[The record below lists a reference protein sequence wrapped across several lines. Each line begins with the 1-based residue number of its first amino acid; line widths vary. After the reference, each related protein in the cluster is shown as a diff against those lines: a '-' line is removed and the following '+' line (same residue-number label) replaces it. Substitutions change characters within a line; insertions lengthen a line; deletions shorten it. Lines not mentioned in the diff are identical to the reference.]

1 MRKRNK
7 IILGVVFS
15 LIIIGII
22 TSTIFFFILRT
33 QTNFLIETYDATRAD
48 NGTTLFADMH
58 DTDNPRIVE
67 VDMTGTILWEYM
79 LPEDLRNYTNPGM
92 DVEALSNGN
101 ILFVAPRKG
110 IYEVTR
116 TGVIAWSYLNT
127 HVSHD
132 ADRLQNGNTLICW
145 GGNDDKPDAQA
156 IEVTPSG
163 TIVWSWHAQPHYDV
177 PPYDTISRQ
186 GWTHAN
192 AVHRL
197 QNGNTLINLRN
208 FNLTVEVN
216 PTGTPV
222 WEYDWTNLGRDPH
235 DPELL
240 TNNNLLIALQG
251 PITHQAVEINRTTG
265 IVVWQYGRTGTI
277 FARDCD
283 RLPNGNTLIT
293 AIVDQRSKIFEVT
306 PSGDIVWELA
316 WSTTITPI
324 PGWFYK
330 AERII

>member
-1 MRKRNK
+1 
-7 IILGVVFS
+7 
-15 LIIIGII
+15 
-22 TSTIFFFILRT
+22 
-33 QTNFLIETYDATRAD
+33 
-48 NGTTLFADMH
+48 
-58 DTDNPRIVE
+58 
-67 VDMTGTILWEYM
+67 
-79 LPEDLRNYTNPGM
+79 M
-92 DVEALSNGN
+92 DVESLPSGN
-101 ILFVAPRKG
+101 VLFICPLKG
-110 IYEVTR
+110 VYEVDRASTI
-116 TGVIAWSYLNT
+116 VWSYLNPKI
-127 HVSHD
+127 SHD
-132 ADRLQNGNTLICW
+132 VDRLANGNTLICW
-145 GGNDDKPDAQA
+145 GGNDTKGDAQA
-156 IEVTPSG
+156 IEVDPSG

-177 PPYDTISRQ
+177 PPYDTISHQ
-186 GWTHAN
+186 GWTHTN

-216 PTGTPV
+216 PSGVPV
-222 WEYDWTNLGRDPH
+222 WEMDWTSLGDDPH

-240 TNNNLLIALQG
+240 ANDHLLIALQG
-251 PITHQAVEINRTTG
+251 PISHQAVEIDRSTHT
-265 IVVWQYGRTGTI
+265 VVWQYGRTGTI

-316 WSTTITPI
+316 WFTTITPI